1 MGEVK
6 IFKATCKRWMA
17 TDLPEILG
25 NLRANLLRN
34 TRGRCRYT
42 PQAAALSLGPD
53 VERIYP
59 RFVYRYDYV
68 LAADVVYHH
77 DYLEELLFT
86 MRYFCR
92 PGTTL
97 IWANKT
103 DLSFTEDF
111 QNTFNTTLLAEMG
124 ERSQTIRTQMSQ
136 QQERPVWVE
145 EFVVEKDRSEEQDKS
160 LEKEEEETSRMPLTP
175 PCWLRWERLRSLWPR
190 AERQRNTFN
199 TTLLAE
205 MGERDRGTPSTP
217 PCWLRW
223 ERLRSSWPRAERQRN
238 TFNTPLLA
246 EMGER
251 DRGTP
256 STPPCWLRWERLRSS
271 WPRAERQRNTFN
283 TTLLAEMGEVKIFKA
298 TCKSSGSSSVCRH
311 VALKILTSP
320 ISASSVVLKVF
331 WKSSVKLRTELQ
343 LGECTY
349 SALLCYGAGWLSGYP
364 GSLA

>member
-1 MGEVK
+1 MSRDLREPEGGDPK
-6 IFKATCKRWMA
+6 GH
-17 TDLPEILG
+17 LPEILG

-42 PQAAALSLGPD
+42 PQAAALSWGPD
-53 VERIYP
+53 VERTYP
-59 RFVYRYDYV
+59 RSVYRYDYV

-92 PGTTL
+92 TTL
-97 IWANKT
+97 IWANTVRLET

-124 ERSQTIRTQMSQ
+124 EVKIFKATCRQTEEEPEL
-136 QQERPVWVE
+136 QERPVWVE

-190 AERQRNTFN
+190 AEKRQRNTFN
-199 TTLLAE
+199 TTLMAE
-205 MGERDRGTPSTP
+205 
-217 PCWLRW
+217 
-223 ERLRSSWPRAERQRN
+223 QR
-238 TFNTPLLA
+238 
-246 EMGER
+246 
-251 DRGTP
+251 TP

-283 TTLLAEMGEVKIFKA
+283 TTLLAEMGEVKIFMA
-298 TCKSSGSSSVCRH
+298 TCAERQRNTFNTTLL
-311 VALKILTSP
+311 A
-320 ISASSVVLKVF
+320 
-331 WKSSVKLRTELQ
+331 EM
-343 LGECTY
+343 GE
-349 SALLCYGAGWLSGYP
+349 G
-364 GSLA
+364 